1 MPKIRLYSLLI
12 LSLAGYVLIGYFI
25 ERSNFEL
32 LITTYSSLFLISYLI
47 LKNKRHYNFKV
58 LLLSGILFRL
68 CLIFSTPSL
77 SDDFY
82 RFLWDGR
89 IQQLGFNPF
98 DFTPR
103 QFLNQNSDAF
113 LNQLFPYLN
122 SPDYFSVYPQ
132 LSQILFNIVSVIGK
146 DSLQTNL
153 IVMKSM
159 IFLTEI
165 GTLYLLN
172 KLANKRKQDPSHL
185 LIYLLNP
192 LVIIELTGNIHLEA
206 FMIFFFLLAVM
217 LFDRQRFIGSATA
230 LSLSVQTKLLPIL
243 VIPFLIKKIGIRKTI
258 GYGLVCVLI
267 TAIISIESINT
278 SDRISHIAESLNLYY
293 GKFEFN
299 GGIYL
304 FFRSIGWT
312 VLGYNP
318 IAILS
323 KLMILFTLAGILF
336 VYLKDSDILSGFFWV
351 LIIYL
356 GFAAI
361 IHPWYL
367 TPLVAL
373 SIFVRFRFILVW
385 SALIPLSYISYKT
398 LPYSENYW
406 ITGLEYL
413 IVMGYLLWEVKI
425 FFTSSKPDDLEH
437 EKFKKEANK
446 TIEY

>member
-1 MPKIRLYSLLI
+1 MPKLTMYSLLI
-12 LSLAGYVLIGYFI
+12 LSIAGYVLIGYFI

-32 LITTYSSLFLISYLI
+32 LITVYSSLFLLSYLI
-47 LKNKRHYNFKV
+47 LKNKSHYNFKV
-58 LLLSGILFRL
+58 LLLSGVLFRF
-68 CLIFSTPSL
+68 CLIFSTPAL

-82 RFLWDGR
+82 RFFWDGR

-113 LNQLFPYLN
+113 LSQLFPYLN

-153 IVMKSM
+153 IAMKSI
-159 IFLTEI
+159 IFITEI
-165 GTLYLLN
+165 GTLYLLS
-172 KLANKRKQDPSHL
+172 KLANNRKQDPSHL

-217 LFDRQRFIGSATA
+217 LFDKQRFIGSATA
-230 LSLSVQTKLLPIL
+230 LSLSIQTKLLPIL
-243 VIPFLIKKIGIRKTI
+243 AVPFLIKKIGIKKTI
-258 GYGLVCVLI
+258 GYGLICLLI
-267 TAIISIESINT
+267 TVFISIGSINT
-278 SDRISHIAESLNLYY
+278 SERLAHIAESLNLYY

-312 VLGYNP
+312 VMGYNP

-323 KLMILFTLAGILF
+323 KLMILFTLTGILI
-336 VYLKDSDILSGFFWV
+336 VYLKESDMLSGFFWA

-373 SIFVRFRFILVW
+373 SMFVKFRFILVW

-406 ITGLEYL
+406 ITGVEYL
-413 IVMGYLLWEVKI
+413 IVMGYLLWEVK
-425 FFTSSKPDDLEH
+425 FLSVNSNPANLE
-437 EKFKKEANK
+437 
-446 TIEY
+446 

>member
-1 MPKIRLYSLLI
+1 MYSLLI
-12 LSLAGYVLIGYFI
+12 LSIAGYVLIGYFI

-32 LITTYSSLFLISYLI
+32 LITVYSSLFLLSYLI

-58 LLLSGILFRL
+58 LLLSGVLFRF
-68 CLIFSTPSL
+68 CLIFSTPAL

-82 RFLWDGR
+82 RFFWDGR

-113 LNQLFPYLN
+113 LSQLFPYLN

-153 IVMKSM
+153 IAMKSI
-159 IFLTEI
+159 IFITEI
-165 GTLYLLN
+165 GTLYLLS
-172 KLANKRKQDPSHL
+172 KLANNRKQDPSHL

-217 LFDRQRFIGSATA
+217 LFDKQRFIGSATA
-230 LSLSVQTKLLPIL
+230 LSLSIQTKLLPIL
-243 VIPFLIKKIGIRKTI
+243 AVPFLIKKIGIKKTI
-258 GYGLVCVLI
+258 GYGLICLLI
-267 TAIISIESINT
+267 TVFISIGSINT
-278 SDRISHIAESLNLYY
+278 SERLAHITESLNLYY

-312 VLGYNP
+312 VMGYNP

-323 KLMILFTLAGILF
+323 KLMILFTLAGILI
-336 VYLKDSDILSGFFWV
+336 VYLKESDMLSGFFWA

-373 SIFVRFRFILVW
+373 SMFVKFRFILVW

-406 ITGLEYL
+406 ITGVEYL
-413 IVMGYLLWEVKI
+413 IVMGYLLWEVK
-425 FFTSSKPDDLEH
+425 FLSVNSNPANLE
-437 EKFKKEANK
+437 
-446 TIEY
+446 

>member
-1 MPKIRLYSLLI
+1 MPSLLI

-32 LITTYSSLFLISYLI
+32 LITVYSSLFLLNYLI

-58 LLLSGILFRL
+58 LLLSGILFRF
-68 CLIFSTPSL
+68 CLIFSTPAL

-82 RFLWDGR
+82 RFFWDGR

-113 LNQLFPYLN
+113 LSQLFPYLN

-153 IVMKSM
+153 IVIKSM
-159 IFLTEI
+159 IFLSEI

-172 KLANKRKQDPSHL
+172 TLVNKRKQDPSHL

-206 FMIFFFLLAVM
+206 FMIFFFLLAVI
-217 LFDRQRFIGSATA
+217 LFYRQQFIGSATA
-230 LSLSVQTKLLPIL
+230 LSLSIQTKLLPIL
-243 VIPFLIKKIGIRKTI
+243 VIPFLIKKIGIKKTI
-258 GYGLVCVLI
+258 GYGLVCLLI
-267 TAIISIESINT
+267 TAFISTGSINT
-278 SDRISHIAESLNLYY
+278 TDRISHIVESLNLYY

-304 FFRSIGWT
+304 FFRNIGWAIM
-312 VLGYNP
+312 GYNP
-318 IAILS
+318 IGILS
-323 KLMILFTLAGILF
+323 KLMILCTLAGILF
-336 VYLKDSDILSGFFWV
+336 VYLKDSDMLSGFFWV
-351 LIIYL
+351 FIIYL

-367 TPLVAL
+367 TPLIAL

-385 SALIPLSYISYKT
+385 SALIPLSYISYRT
-398 LPYSENYW
+398 IPYNENYW
-406 ITGLEYL
+406 IIVLEYVVV
-413 IVMGYLLWEVKI
+413 IGYLLWETKI
-425 FFTSSKPDDLEH
+425 LAPAAKPVIL
-437 EKFKKEANK
+437 K
-446 TIEY
+446 

>member
-1 MPKIRLYSLLI
+1 MPRLTLYSLLI
-12 LSLAGYVLIGYFI
+12 LSLAGYVLMGYFVN
-25 ERSNFEL
+25 RSNFEL
-32 LITTYSSLFLISYLI
+32 LITVYSALFLLSYFI

-58 LLLSGILFRL
+58 LLLSGVLFRF
-68 CLIFSTPSL
+68 CLIFSKPAL

-82 RFLWDGR
+82 RFFWDGR

-113 LNQLFPYLN
+113 LSQLFPYLN

-132 LSQILFNIVSVIGK
+132 LSQILFNIVSVIGE

-159 IFLTEI
+159 IFVSEI

-217 LFDRQRFIGSATA
+217 LFYRQQLIGSATA
-230 LSLSVQTKLLPIL
+230 LSLSVQAKLLPIL
-243 VIPFLIKKIGIRKTI
+243 AIPFLIQKIGIKKTI
-258 GYGLVCVLI
+258 GYGLVCLLI
-267 TAIISIESINT
+267 TAFISIGSIDT
-278 SDRISHIAESLNLYY
+278 SDRLAHIAESLNLYY

-304 FFRSIGWT
+304 FFRSIGWL

-318 IAILS
+318 IAVLS
-323 KLMILFTLAGILF
+323 KLMIVFTLAGILF
-336 VYLKDSDILSGFFWV
+336 VYLKESDMLSGFFWA

-373 SIFVRFRFILVW
+373 SVFIRFRFILVW

-413 IVMGYLLWEVKI
+413 IVMGYLLWEMK
-425 FFTSSKPDDLEH
+425 FLSTNSKPANLE
-437 EKFKKEANK
+437 
-446 TIEY
+446 

>member
-1 MPKIRLYSLLI
+1 MYSLLI
-12 LSLAGYVLIGYFI
+12 LSIAGYVLIGYFI

-32 LITTYSSLFLISYLI
+32 LITVYSSLFLLSYLI

-58 LLLSGILFRL
+58 LLLSGVLFRF
-68 CLIFSTPSL
+68 CLIFSTPAL

-82 RFLWDGR
+82 RFFWDGR

-113 LNQLFPYLN
+113 LSQLFPYLN

-153 IVMKSM
+153 IAMKS
-159 IFLTEI
+159 IILITEI
-165 GTLYLLN
+165 GTLYLLS
-172 KLANKRKQDPSHL
+172 KLANNRKQDPSHL

-217 LFDRQRFIGSATA
+217 LFDKQRFIGSATA
-230 LSLSVQTKLLPIL
+230 LSLSIQTKLLPIL
-243 VIPFLIKKIGIRKTI
+243 AVPFLIKKIGIKKTI
-258 GYGLVCVLI
+258 GYGLICLLI
-267 TAIISIESINT
+267 TVFISIGSINT
-278 SDRISHIAESLNLYY
+278 SERLAHITESLNLYY

-312 VLGYNP
+312 VMGYNP

-323 KLMILFTLAGILF
+323 KLMILFTLAGILI
-336 VYLKDSDILSGFFWV
+336 VYLKESDMLSGFFWA

-373 SIFVRFRFILVW
+373 SMFVKFRFILVW

-406 ITGLEYL
+406 ITGVEYL
-413 IVMGYLLWEVKI
+413 IVMGYLLWEVK
-425 FFTSSKPDDLEH
+425 FLSVNSNPANLE
-437 EKFKKEANK
+437 
-446 TIEY
+446 

>member
-1 MPKIRLYSLLI
+1 MYSLLI
-12 LSLAGYVLIGYFI
+12 LSIAGYVLIGYFI

-32 LITTYSSLFLISYLI
+32 LTTVYSSLFLLSYLI

-58 LLLSGILFRL
+58 LLLSGVLFRF
-68 CLIFSTPSL
+68 CLIFSTPAL

-82 RFLWDGR
+82 RFFWDGR

-113 LNQLFPYLN
+113 LSQLFPYLN

-153 IVMKSM
+153 IAMKSI
-159 IFLTEI
+159 IFITEI
-165 GTLYLLN
+165 GTLYLLS
-172 KLANKRKQDPSHL
+172 KLANNRKQDPSHL

-192 LVIIELTGNIHLEA
+192 LIIIELTGNIHLEA

-217 LFDRQRFIGSATA
+217 LFDKQRFIGSATA
-230 LSLSVQTKLLPIL
+230 LSLSIQTKLLPIL
-243 VIPFLIKKIGIRKTI
+243 AVPFLIKKIGIKKTI
-258 GYGLVCVLI
+258 GYGLICLLI
-267 TAIISIESINT
+267 TVFISIGSINT
-278 SDRISHIAESLNLYY
+278 SERLAHIAESLNLYY

-312 VLGYNP
+312 VMGYNP

-323 KLMILFTLAGILF
+323 KLMILFTLAGILI
-336 VYLKDSDILSGFFWV
+336 VYLKESDMLSGFFWA

-373 SIFVRFRFILVW
+373 SMFVKFRFILVW

-406 ITGLEYL
+406 ITGVEYL
-413 IVMGYLLWEVKI
+413 IVMGYLLWEVK
-425 FFTSSKPDDLEH
+425 FLSVNSNPANLE
-437 EKFKKEANK
+437 
-446 TIEY
+446 

>member
-1 MPKIRLYSLLI
+1 MYSLLI

-32 LITTYSSLFLISYLI
+32 LITAYSSLFLFSYLI

-58 LLLSGILFRL
+58 LLLSGILFRF
-68 CLIFSTPSL
+68 CLIFSTPAL

-82 RFLWDGR
+82 RFFWDGR

-103 QFLNQNSDAF
+103 QLLNQNSDAF
-113 LNQLFPYLN
+113 LSQLFPCLN
-122 SPDYFSVYPQ
+122 SPDYFSVYPR
-132 LSQILFNIVSVIGK
+132 LSQILFNVVSIIGK

-153 IVMKSM
+153 IVMKSI

-172 KLANKRKQDPSHL
+172 TLVNKRKQDPSIL

-217 LFDRQRFIGSATA
+217 LFYRQRLIGSATA
-230 LSLSVQTKLLPIL
+230 LTLSVQTKLLPIL
-243 VIPFLIKKIGIRKTI
+243 AIPFLIKKIGIKKTV
-258 GYGLVCVLI
+258 GYGLVCLLI
-267 TAIISIESINT
+267 TLIISIGSINT
-278 SDRISHIAESLNLYY
+278 SERVSHIAESLNLYY

-304 FFRSIGWT
+304 FFRSIGWM
-312 VLGYNP
+312 VMGYNP

-323 KLMILFTLAGILF
+323 KLMILFTLSGILF
-336 VYLKDSDILSGFFWV
+336 VYLKESDMLSGFFWT
-351 LIIYL
+351 LLIYL

-373 SIFVRFRFILVW
+373 SIFVRYRFILVW

-413 IVMGYLLWEVKI
+413 VVMGYLLWELKI
-425 FFTSSKPDDLEH
+425 LSVNSIPANLEH
-437 EKFKKEANK
+437 EKLTKESNK

>member
-1 MPKIRLYSLLI
+1 MYSLLI

-32 LITTYSSLFLISYLI
+32 LITVYSSLFLLSYLI

-58 LLLSGILFRL
+58 LLLSGVLFRF
-68 CLIFSTPSL
+68 CLIFSTPAL

-82 RFLWDGR
+82 RFFWDGR

-113 LNQLFPYLN
+113 LSQLFPYLN

-153 IVMKSM
+153 IAMKSI
-159 IFLTEI
+159 IFITEI
-165 GTLYLLN
+165 GTLYLLS
-172 KLANKRKQDPSHL
+172 KLANNRKQDPSHL

-217 LFDRQRFIGSATA
+217 LFDKQRFIGSATA
-230 LSLSVQTKLLPIL
+230 LSLSIQTKLLPIL
-243 VIPFLIKKIGIRKTI
+243 AVPFMIKKIGIKKTI
-258 GYGLVCVLI
+258 GYGLICLLI
-267 TAIISIESINT
+267 TVFISIGSINT
-278 SDRISHIAESLNLYY
+278 SERLAHIAESLNLYY

-312 VLGYNP
+312 VMGYNP

-323 KLMILFTLAGILF
+323 KLMILFTLAGILI
-336 VYLKDSDILSGFFWV
+336 VYLKESDMLSGFFWA

-373 SIFVRFRFILVW
+373 SMFVKFRFILVW

-406 ITGLEYL
+406 ITGVEYL
-413 IVMGYLLWEVKI
+413 IVMGYLLWELKFLSVN
-425 FFTSSKPDDLEH
+425 SKPTNLE
-437 EKFKKEANK
+437 
-446 TIEY
+446 

>member
-1 MPKIRLYSLLI
+1 MYSLLI

-32 LITTYSSLFLISYLI
+32 LITVYSSLFLLSYLI

-58 LLLSGILFRL
+58 LLLSGVLFRF
-68 CLIFSTPSL
+68 CLIFSTPAL

-82 RFLWDGR
+82 RFFWDGR

-113 LNQLFPYLN
+113 LSQLFPYLN

-153 IVMKSM
+153 IAMKSI
-159 IFLTEI
+159 IFITEI
-165 GTLYLLN
+165 GTLYLLS
-172 KLANKRKQDPSHL
+172 KLANNRKQDPSHL

-217 LFDRQRFIGSATA
+217 LFDKQRFIGSATA
-230 LSLSVQTKLLPIL
+230 LSLSIQTKLLPIL
-243 VIPFLIKKIGIRKTI
+243 AVPFMIKKIGIKKTI
-258 GYGLVCVLI
+258 GYGLICLLI
-267 TAIISIESINT
+267 TVFISIGSINT
-278 SDRISHIAESLNLYY
+278 SERLAHIAESLNLYY

-312 VLGYNP
+312 VMGYNP

-323 KLMILFTLAGILF
+323 KLMILFTLAGILI
-336 VYLKDSDILSGFFWV
+336 VYLKESDMLSGFFWA

-373 SIFVRFRFILVW
+373 SMFVKFRFILVW
-385 SALIPLSYISYKT
+385 SALIPLSYISFKT

-406 ITGLEYL
+406 ITGVEYL
-413 IVMGYLLWEVKI
+413 IVMGYLLWEVK
-425 FFTSSKPDDLEH
+425 FLSVNSKPTNLE
-437 EKFKKEANK
+437 
-446 TIEY
+446 

>member
-1 MPKIRLYSLLI
+1 MSSLLI

-32 LITTYSSLFLISYLI
+32 LITVYSSLFLLSYLI

-58 LLLSGILFRL
+58 LLLSGVLFRF
-68 CLIFSTPSL
+68 CLIFSTPAL

-82 RFLWDGR
+82 RFFWDGR

-113 LNQLFPYLN
+113 LSQLFPYLN

-153 IVMKSM
+153 IAMKS
-159 IFLTEI
+159 IILITEI
-165 GTLYLLN
+165 GTLYLLS
-172 KLANKRKQDPSHL
+172 KLANNRKQDPSHL

-217 LFDRQRFIGSATA
+217 LFDKQRFIGSATA
-230 LSLSVQTKLLPIL
+230 LSLSIQTKLLPIL
-243 VIPFLIKKIGIRKTI
+243 AVPFLIKKIGIKKTI
-258 GYGLVCVLI
+258 GYGLICLLI
-267 TAIISIESINT
+267 TVFISIGSINT
-278 SDRISHIAESLNLYY
+278 SERLAHIAESLNLYY

-312 VLGYNP
+312 VMGYNP

-323 KLMILFTLAGILF
+323 KLMILFTLAGILI
-336 VYLKDSDILSGFFWV
+336 VYLKESDMLSGFFWA

-373 SIFVRFRFILVW
+373 SMFVKFRFILVW

-406 ITGLEYL
+406 ITGVEYL
-413 IVMGYLLWEVKI
+413 IVMGYLLWEVK
-425 FFTSSKPDDLEH
+425 FLSVNSNPANLE
-437 EKFKKEANK
+437 
-446 TIEY
+446 

>member
-1 MPKIRLYSLLI
+1 MYSLLI
-12 LSLAGYVLIGYFI
+12 LSIAGYVLIGYFI

-32 LITTYSSLFLISYLI
+32 LITVYSSLFLLSYLI

-58 LLLSGILFRL
+58 LLLSGVLFRF
-68 CLIFSTPSL
+68 CLIFSTPAL

-82 RFLWDGR
+82 RFFWDGR

-113 LNQLFPYLN
+113 LSQLFPYLN

-153 IVMKSM
+153 IAMKSI
-159 IFLTEI
+159 IFITEI
-165 GTLYLLN
+165 GTLYLLS
-172 KLANKRKQDPSHL
+172 KLANNRKQDPSHL

-192 LVIIELTGNIHLEA
+192 LIIIELTGNIHLEA

-217 LFDRQRFIGSATA
+217 LFDKQRFIGSATA
-230 LSLSVQTKLLPIL
+230 LSLSIQTKLLPIL
-243 VIPFLIKKIGIRKTI
+243 AVPFLIKKIGIKKTI
-258 GYGLVCVLI
+258 GYGLICLLI
-267 TAIISIESINT
+267 TVFISIGSINT
-278 SDRISHIAESLNLYY
+278 SERLAHIAESLNLYY

-312 VLGYNP
+312 VMGYNP

-323 KLMILFTLAGILF
+323 KLMILFTLAGILI
-336 VYLKDSDILSGFFWV
+336 VYLKESDMLSGFFWA

-373 SIFVRFRFILVW
+373 SMFVKFRFILVW

-406 ITGLEYL
+406 ITGVEYL
-413 IVMGYLLWEVKI
+413 IVMGYLLWEVK
-425 FFTSSKPDDLEH
+425 FLSVNSNPANLE
-437 EKFKKEANK
+437 
-446 TIEY
+446 

>member
-1 MPKIRLYSLLI
+1 MPKLTMYSLLI
-12 LSLAGYVLIGYFI
+12 LSIAGYVLIGYFI

-32 LITTYSSLFLISYLI
+32 LITVYSSLFLLSYLI

-58 LLLSGILFRL
+58 LLLSGVLFRF
-68 CLIFSTPSL
+68 CLIFSTPAL

-82 RFLWDGR
+82 RFFWDGR

-113 LNQLFPYLN
+113 LSQLFPYLN

-153 IVMKSM
+153 IAMKSI
-159 IFLTEI
+159 IFITEI
-165 GTLYLLN
+165 GTLYLLS
-172 KLANKRKQDPSHL
+172 KLANNRKQDPSHL

-217 LFDRQRFIGSATA
+217 LFDKQRFIGSATA
-230 LSLSVQTKLLPIL
+230 LSLSIQTKLLPIL
-243 VIPFLIKKIGIRKTI
+243 AVPFLIKKIGIKKTI
-258 GYGLVCVLI
+258 GYGLICLLI
-267 TAIISIESINT
+267 TVFISIGSINT
-278 SDRISHIAESLNLYY
+278 SERLAHIAESLNLYY

-312 VLGYNP
+312 VMGYNP

-323 KLMILFTLAGILF
+323 KLMILFTLAGILL
-336 VYLKDSDILSGFFWV
+336 VYLKESDMLSGFFWA

-373 SIFVRFRFILVW
+373 SMFVKFRFILVW

-406 ITGLEYL
+406 ITGVEYL
-413 IVMGYLLWEVKI
+413 IVMGYLLWEVK
-425 FFTSSKPDDLEH
+425 FLSVNSNPANLE
-437 EKFKKEANK
+437 
-446 TIEY
+446 